1 MMILLSVALICG
13 ALFGLGYYLGNQLGR
28 TAHIREDI
36 QRAREMNIIARIEN
50 P

>member
-1 MMILLSVALICG
+1 MMMLLVLALVCS

-50 P
+50 Q